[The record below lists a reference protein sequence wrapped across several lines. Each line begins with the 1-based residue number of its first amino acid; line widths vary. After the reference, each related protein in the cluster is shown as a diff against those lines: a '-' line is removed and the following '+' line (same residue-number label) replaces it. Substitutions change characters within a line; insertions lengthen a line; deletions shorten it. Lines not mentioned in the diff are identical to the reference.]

1 MSFAKILEV
10 LESPDLYV
18 LFEAVKVVVNFDPPN
33 REEDGYVQLELLR
46 KALLDLQCNA
56 GAFVVCTCV
65 YGDNT
70 DHDA

>member
-46 KALLDLQCNA
+46 NFWTCNLQCRCFC
-56 GAFVVCTCV
+56 GVYMCV
-65 YGDNT
+65 RR
-70 DHDA
+70 

>member
-10 LESPDLYV
+10 LESPV

-46 KALLDLQCNA
+46 E
-56 GAFVVCTCV
+56 
-65 YGDNT
+65 
-70 DHDA
+70 